1 MADLSRGKVCQ
12 AISSLSPNCSLYE
25 ARRELDPLFLSTPD
39 IDVQYESK
47 ITPLI
52 VTCDKGNNSCLEYLM
67 EKLTS
72 NKMLEHFI
80 GHPLDV
86 SSNEDQNTAIHHAA
100 MSGCELSIPILNTL
114 GESILSLASTRNSH
128 GDTPLMMAAA
138 NGHLDFLRTFHKLS
152 VQEAGLE
159 NVQAILLAKN
169 YSNDSCLS
177 LASCHGHP
185 AVVEFLIGL
194 VPIET
199 ELLQTCRLRCE
210 RMDSALRSNPEL
222 MKQNKSRLDSV
233 RQCVDKL
240 EATLSRHAEETA
252 SKLLAEG
259 ETLLPKERIKPKKKK
274 KQTRRSNQDLA
285 QPKKDS
291 STANSSS
298 FDTRDKDDD
307 MRLTTLADGTVAVVV
322 HGEEPERPN
331 LRLPASINMQDPSVK
346 EMFRK
351 RFEGASAKVEA
362 VMDALCLD
370 VSMLLYTPHGMAL
383 NLSPSQLDA
392 VQAVLQ
398 NQLVFVQEA
407 RKIQNRMHGT

>member
-1 MADLSRGKVCQ
+1 
-12 AISSLSPNCSLYE
+12 
-25 ARRELDPLFLSTPD
+25 LFLSTPD
-39 IDVQYESK
+39 IDFQFESK

-52 VTCDKGNNSCLEYLM
+52 VTCDKGNNSCLKYLL
-67 EKLTS
+67 EKQTS

-86 SSNEDQNTAIHHAA
+86 SSNEDKNTAIHHAA
-100 MSGCELSIPILNTL
+100 MSGCELSIPILNKL

-152 VQEAGLE
+152 VQEADLK
-159 NVQAILLAKN
+159 NVQNILLAKN
-169 YSNDSCLS
+169 DSNDSCLS

-185 AVVEFLIGL
+185 AVVEFLLGL

-222 MKQNKSRLDSV
+222 MKQNRSRLDSV

-259 ETLLPKERIKPKKKK
+259 ETLPKESIKPKKKK
-274 KQTRRSNQDLA
+274 KQTRTSNQDQE
-285 QPKKDS
+285 QPKKD

-298 FDTRDKDDD
+298 FDTSDKDDA

-331 LRLPASINMQDPSVK
+331 LRLPASINMQDPSV
-346 EMFRK
+346 EVMFRR
-351 RFEGASAKVEA
+351 RFEGASAKVGA

-383 NLSPSQLDA
+383 NLSPSQLEA
-392 VQAVLQ
+392 VQAVLE

>member
-1 MADLSRGKVCQ
+1 MTDLFRGKVCQ
-12 AISSLSPNCSLYE
+12 AISSLSPNCSLDE

-39 IDVQYESK
+39 IDFQFESK

-52 VTCDKGNNSCLEYLM
+52 VACDKGNNSCLKYLL
-67 EKLTS
+67 EKQTS

-86 SSNEDQNTAIHHAA
+86 SSNEDKNTAIHHAA
-100 MSGCELSIPILNTL
+100 MSGCELSIPILNKL

-138 NGHLDFLRTFHKLS
+138 NGQLDFLRTFH
-152 VQEAGLE
+152 EADLE
-159 NVQAILLAKN
+159 NVQNMLLAKN
-169 YSNDSCLS
+169 DSNDSCLS

-185 AVVEFLIGL
+185 AVVEFLLGL

-222 MKQNKSRLDSV
+222 MKQNRSRLDSV
-233 RQCVDKL
+233 RQCVDKV
-240 EATLSRHAEETA
+240 EATLSRQAEETA

-259 ETLLPKERIKPKKKK
+259 ETLPKERIKPKKKK
-274 KQTRRSNQDLA
+274 KQTRRSKQDQE

-298 FDTRDKDDD
+298 FDTSDKDDA

-346 EMFRK
+346 EMFRR

-392 VQAVLQ
+392 VQAVLE